1 MPPRT
6 QPSTERTRQIL
17 DAAMAVFARLGFR
30 QARMDDIARD
40 AGVSKGTLYLYFKSK
55 DDLIAAILRRIAA
68 RELDAIRALESATG
82 TASDR
87 LLQVTREM
95 ATAVERLAV
104 LLPIWFEFYAIAGRQ
119 RGVRQFFAAALGDFR
134 AALTTLFQQGI
145 DRGEFRAVEA
155 ADAAITLCAIYEGLT
170 LLWAV
175 DPQNVPISA
184 ASETA
189 VHLLLE
195 GLRVRG

>member
-1 MPPRT
+1 MPPRI
-6 QPSTERTRQIL
+6 QPTAERTRQIL

-30 QARMDDIARD
+30 QARMDDIAQD

-68 RELDAIRALESATG
+68 RELDAVRAFESSAG

-87 LLQVTREM
+87 LLQITREM
-95 ATAVERLAV
+95 ATAVERLSL

-119 RGVRQFFAAALGDFR
+119 RGVRQFFAASFADFR
-134 AALTTLFQQGI
+134 AALTPLIQQGI
-145 DRGEFRAVEA
+145 DRGEFRAV
-155 ADAAITLCAIYEGLT
+155 DASDTAITLCAIYEGLT
-170 LLWAV
+170 LLWAI
-175 DPQNVPISA
+175 DPQRVSISA

-189 VHLLLE
+189 VRLLLE
-195 GLRVRG
+195 GLRVRV